1 MNPKLTTLKLFL
13 ETLGTNTRIDKLD
26 DRKRVQ
32 KTIYLGQLTGVDL
45 GYRFG
50 WYLYGPYSPELTRD
64 YYSLA
69 TLHNDPTPE
78 QWKLNDNVKERLQQI
93 LPLMEPPV
101 NLKSVLTIED
111 WLELV
116 ASYHYLRSIS
126 RLPHEQVDQEFLNAR
141 KQRLIPYVNDARA
154 ALIGVHLLSD

>member
-1 MNPKLTTLKLFL
+1 MDPKLTILKLFL
-13 ETLGTNTRIDKLD
+13 ETLGTNTKIDKFD

-32 KTIYLGQLTGVDL
+32 KTTYLGQLTGVDL

-69 TLHNDPTPE
+69 SATNDSALE
-78 QWKLNDNVKERLQQI
+78 QWTLNDNVKCRLQQLASI
-93 LPLMEPPV
+93 MEPPV
-101 NLKSVLTIED
+101 NLQSVLTVED
-111 WLELV
+111 WLELL

-126 RLPHEQVDQEFLNAR
+126 RLAHEAVDKEFQNAR
-141 KQRLIPYVNDARA
+141 KQRLIPYLSDARA
-154 ALIGVHLLSD
+154 ALVSASLLQG